1 LQYSGSLD
9 WRVRTGLAAAVAME
23 WNKLTYAGQSELVRV
38 IRARV
43 DVSPSEDVT
52 FNIRLQYDN
61 ASDLLGLS
69 GRLRW
74 VLGPDRD
81 FFVAVDEGLLRDEE
95 DSFRPER
102 RAVAAKLG
110 WSIRF

>member
-1 LQYSGSLD
+1 
-9 WRVRTGLAAAVAME
+9 ME

-69 GRLRW
+69 GRRC
-74 VLGPDRD
+74 VG
-81 FFVAVDEGLLRDEE
+81 A
-95 DSFRPER
+95 RP
-102 RAVAAKLG
+102 
-110 WSIRF
+110 RFLCGGR

>member
-1 LQYSGSLD
+1 
-9 WRVRTGLAAAVAME
+9 ME
-23 WNKLTYAGQSELVRV
+23 WNKLTYAGQNELVRV